1 MTQRCQRTKLLDELR
16 SMRKISTRPYSGSER
31 CPDGNR
37 VRVSSKLYI
46 WKGTLAKKTQHK
58 IEEFGGIFGC
68 HFQVRFWIFC
78 KKTWM
83 KFFSKHL
90 NAGCSVVGRLNL
102 LI

>member
-1 MTQRCQRTKLLDELR
+1 MTQRCQRTKFLDELR
-16 SMRKISTRPYSGSER
+16 SMRKILTPPYSGSER

-46 WKGTLAKKTQHK
+46 YGGDSASKKTQHK

-78 KKTWM
+78 KK
-83 KFFSKHL
+83 
-90 NAGCSVVGRLNL
+90 NL
-102 LI
+102 DEIF